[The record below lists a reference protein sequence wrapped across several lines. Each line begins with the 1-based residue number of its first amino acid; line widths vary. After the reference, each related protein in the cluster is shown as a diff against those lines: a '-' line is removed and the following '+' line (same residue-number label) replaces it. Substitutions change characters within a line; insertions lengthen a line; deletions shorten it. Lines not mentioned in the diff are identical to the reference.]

1 MTFEDDSVAQ
11 TSNFSTT
18 IIVDLKI
25 EWNKDLADRESKAFE
40 KEKSQILKAFEIV
53 GRQGNGKN

>member
-40 KEKSQILKAFEIV
+40 KEKYQILKAFEIV